1 METDKQELK
10 KQIDE
15 LHASYSEQIKAIE
28 ALNSEKHLDDQIQQS
43 EEIRQVF
50 MDGLKSA
57 KTEVCI
63 ISPWV
68 SKKLVKDTYKSCFEE
83 LAKNNVVTKIIYGYG
98 DPASTKCLDNKRRLE
113 NSREAIKEIK
123 RIYQKLGKDYLL
135 RVLESDTHDKLFIK
149 DNEWYLIGSMNLLSS
164 GIDHQND
171 NKELAEKR
179 HNSKTV
185 DIYKIMFFKD
195 V

>member
-28 ALNSEKHLDDQIQQS
+28 ALNSEKHLDDQILQS

-68 SKKLVKDTYKSCFEE
+68 CIKLVKDTYLSCFVE
-83 LAKNNVVTKIIYGYG
+83 LAINNVV
-98 DPASTKCLDNKRRLE
+98 S
-113 NSREAIKEIK
+113 
-123 RIYQKLGKDYLL
+123 
-135 RVLESDTHDKLFIK
+135 
-149 DNEWYLIGSMNLLSS
+149 
-164 GIDHQND
+164 
-171 NKELAEKR
+171 
-179 HNSKTV
+179 
-185 DIYKIMFFKD
+185 
-195 V
+195 

>member
-1 METDKQELK
+1 M
-10 KQIDE
+10 
-15 LHASYSEQIKAIE
+15 
-28 ALNSEKHLDDQIQQS
+28 
-43 EEIRQVF
+43 
-50 MDGLKSA
+50 
-57 KTEVCI
+57 
-63 ISPWV
+63 
-68 SKKLVKDTYKSCFEE
+68 
-83 LAKNNVVTKIIYGYG
+83 VTKIIYGYG
-98 DPASTKCLDNKRRLE
+98 DPASTKYLDNKRRLE